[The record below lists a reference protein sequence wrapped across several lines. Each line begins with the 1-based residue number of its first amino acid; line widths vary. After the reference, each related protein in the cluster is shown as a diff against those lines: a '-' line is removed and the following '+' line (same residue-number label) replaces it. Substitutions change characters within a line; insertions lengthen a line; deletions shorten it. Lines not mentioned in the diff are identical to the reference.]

1 MKKVL
6 LAFGA
11 LLALS
16 AQSYAQSVAIRGVR
30 LVGSGCSN
38 STASAIT
45 TSDGQT
51 LSVLFD
57 HYSVEIG
64 QGSANP
70 AATSLQKD
78 CHVLIDVDVPPNMQF
93 GLQQTDYRG
102 FAAIPASAWG
112 FHRFTQIV
120 PNQAVPSAR
129 EATIKGPTSGDY
141 AVTVM
146 QKPGRFVYTTCNR
159 PSQTID
165 LLSQLAVN
173 YYPNTIDR
181 SLATINLDSV
191 DTGVHSSFKLS
202 WRRCR

>member
-1 MKKVL
+1 MKKVML
-6 LAFGA
+6 TIGA

-16 AQSYAQSVAIRGVR
+16 TTAYAQSVAIRGVR
-30 LVGSGCSN
+30 LVGTGCSN

-64 QGSANP
+64 QGSENP

-120 PNQAVPSAR
+120 PNQPVASAR
-129 EATIKGPTSGDY
+129 EATIKGPSSGDY

-146 QKPGRFVYTTCNR
+146 SKPGRFVYTTCNK

-173 YYPNTIDR
+173 YYPNTSDR

-202 WRRCR
+202 WRHCR

>member
-1 MKKVL
+1 ML
-6 LAFGA
+6 TIGA

-16 AQSYAQSVAIRGVR
+16 TTAYAQSVAIRGVR
-30 LVGSGCSN
+30 LVGTGCSN

-64 QGSANP
+64 QGSENP

-120 PNQAVPSAR
+120 PNQPVASAR
-129 EATIKGPTSGDY
+129 EATIKGPSSGDY

-146 QKPGRFVYTTCNR
+146 SKPGRFVYTTCNK

-173 YYPNTIDR
+173 YYPNTSDR

-202 WRRCR
+202 WRHCR